1 MTEII
6 SGPASAS
13 AKVTDQPTIPPSPPG
28 RSIGPAGAPSTPRPG
43 FWSWRRRPFRFLLL
57 GILLLCLI
65 LGGSNWYH
73 YLWAVHYYRAAEKAR
88 QQRDFSRAQ
97 SFARLSLQ
105 AWPNDPQTYFFLA
118 RITRQAGEFDRAE
131 DELDNC
137 QRLEGSSERI
147 RLERALLLVQQGA
160 LTRSSE

>member
-1 MTEII
+1 MPEPIFPMTEII

-73 YLWAVHYYRAAEKAR
+73 YLWAVHYYRAADKAI
-88 QQRDFSRAQ
+88 
-97 SFARLSLQ
+97 
-105 AWPNDPQTYFFLA
+105 PNP
-118 RITRQAGEFDRAE
+118 
-131 DELDNC
+131 
-137 QRLEGSSERI
+137 
-147 RLERALLLVQQGA
+147 
-160 LTRSSE
+160 TRSWKPWAGVAWLLSGCPAPCSTLMNYWSAGRTM